1 MDWEAKQGNGGGDMI
16 NAYCMPVWTYHKKTL
31 IMYKTYASKMEEE
44 LAQKRQKKSQLIS
57 PPPKK
62 QVSF

>member
-16 NAYCMPVWTYHKKTL
+16 NAHCMPVRTYHKKPL
-31 IMYKTYASKMEEE
+31 IIYKIYASKMEEE

-57 PPPKK
+57 SPPKK